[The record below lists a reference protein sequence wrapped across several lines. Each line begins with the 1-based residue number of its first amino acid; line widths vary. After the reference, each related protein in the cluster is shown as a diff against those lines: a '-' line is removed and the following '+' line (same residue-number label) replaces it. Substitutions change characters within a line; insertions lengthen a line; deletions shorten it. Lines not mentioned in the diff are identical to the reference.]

1 MIKLDDILAIC
12 IAALLTLTIL
22 FCTKFMAIPQTGG
35 VYYPAEQTIQTDN

>member
-12 IAALLTLTIL
+12 IAALLTLSIL
-22 FCTKFMAIPQTGG
+22 FCTKCMVVPESGG

>member
-22 FCTKFMAIPQTGG
+22 FCTKFMAVPQTGG
-35 VYYPAEQTIQTDN
+35 VYYPAEQTVQTDN